1 MTQPINGKFEMPA
14 LPYAATDLAP
24 VLSAETIEFHYGKHL
39 QTYVNNLNAA
49 LPGSAFEGKA
59 LEEIVKTADGGVFN
73 NAGQILNHA
82 LYFLQFAVP
91 KDTNVPTG
99 KIADAIVRD
108 FGSFEKFQEEFQA
121 KGAGLF
127 GSGWVWLS
135 ADASGKLVVTQEGNA
150 QNPIT
155 KGLTPLLT
163 FDVWEHAYYIDYR
176 NRRPDYMKSLWSI
189 VNWDVVN
196 ARLEEV

>member
-14 LPYAATDLAP
+14 LPYSAAALAP
-24 VLSAETIEFHYGKHL
+24 VLSAETVEFHYGKHL
-39 QTYVNNLNAA
+39 QTYLNNLNAA
-49 LPGSAFEGKA
+49 LPGSAFEGKS
-59 LEEIVKTADGGVFN
+59 LEDIVKTADGGIFN
-73 NAGQILNHA
+73 NAGQFLNHYM
-82 LYFLQFAVP
+82 YFMQFKAPVEN
-91 KDTNVPTG
+91 NVATG

-135 ADASGKLVVTQEGNA
+135 ADDSDKLVITQEGNA
-150 QNPIT
+150 QNPLT
-155 KGLTPLLT
+155 KGLRPLLT

-176 NRRPDYMKSLWSI
+176 NRRPDYLKALWSI
-189 VNWDVVN
+189 VDWNVVN
-196 ARLEEV
+196 NRL

>member
-1 MTQPINGKFEMPA
+1 MIQPVDGKFEMPL
-14 LPYAATDLAP
+14 LPYGMADLAP
-24 VLSAETIEFHYGKHL
+24 VLSQETMLFHFGKHL
-39 QTYVNNLNAA
+39 QTYLNNLNAS
-49 LPGSAFEGKA
+49 LPGSAFEGKSI
-59 LEEIVKTADGGVFN
+59 EEIVMASEGGVFN
-73 NAGQILNHA
+73 NAGQFLNHA
-82 LYFLQFAVP
+82 LYFLQFKAAAAN
-91 KDTNVPTG
+91 NVPVG
-99 KIADAIVRD
+99 EIARAITRD

-135 ADASGKLVVTQEGNA
+135 ADAKGKLVITQEGNA

-155 KGLTPLLT
+155 KGLKPLLT

-176 NRRPDYMKSLWSI
+176 NRRPDYLKSLWSV

-196 ARLEEV
+196 ERLG

>member
-14 LPYAATDLAP
+14 LPYAAGDLAP
-24 VLSAETIEFHYGKHL
+24 ALSQETFEFHYGKHL
-39 QTYVNNLNAA
+39 QTYLNNLNAA
-49 LPGSAFEGKA
+49 LPGSAFEGKS
-59 LEEIVKTADGGVFN
+59 LEEIVKTAEGGVFN
-73 NAGQILNHA
+73 NAGQFLNHSM
-82 LYFLQFAVP
+82 YFLQFKA
-91 KDTNVPTG
+91 PTPANAPSG
-99 KIADAIVRD
+99 KIAEAIARD

-135 ADASGKLVVTQEGNA
+135 ADASGKLVITQEGNA
-150 QNPIT
+150 QNPLT
-155 KGLTPLLT
+155 KGLKPLLT

-176 NRRPDYMKSLWSI
+176 NRRPDYLKALWNI

-196 ARLEEV
+196 QRFG